1 MYFVISIK
9 SISNLVCLSV
19 DPLTIFNSKSM
30 EQRQDNRKV
39 NDQAGNQQVERYAI
53 RDFVDKNA
61 NPTLDNDAHENEST
75 VKG

>member
-1 MYFVISIK
+1 MYFVIYIK